1 MVKVFCAWAG
11 RGGSRE
17 HGMSIGEGAE
27 KTPFLVNGHMLGM
40 STEWRERSDGE
51 AVQGEDPG
59 FQTR

>member
-1 MVKVFCAWAG
+1 
-11 RGGSRE
+11 
-17 HGMSIGEGAE
+17 MSIGEGAE